1 MSLEGKSSEEAS
13 NGQYIDAFTFLERMP
28 DLPCRGMESIS
39 HLITLLCRLNNSG
52 LPNGC
57 LSASSAGVAKAK
69 EQLDKLMIV
78 SVRTQLSHRPR
89 DWSTL

>member
-1 MSLEGKSSEEAS
+1 M
-13 NGQYIDAFTFLERMP
+13 FLERMP
-28 DLPCRGMESIS
+28 GLPCRGMESIS
-39 HLITLLCRLNNSG
+39 LLITLLCRLNNSG

-69 EQLDKLMIV
+69 EQLDKLMIA
-78 SVRTQLSHRPR
+78 SVRTQLSHRLG

>member
-1 MSLEGKSSEEAS
+1 
-13 NGQYIDAFTFLERMP
+13 MP

-39 HLITLLCRLNNSG
+39 LLITLLCRLDNSG

-69 EQLDKLMIV
+69 EQLDKLMII
-78 SVRTQLSHRPR
+78 SVRTQLLHRPR